1 MLGRSAR
8 LYLTSPAFRK
18 YMMDRRRLPKGIW
31 DYLGY
36 ALLVG
41 RK

>member
-1 MLGRSAR
+1 MLWRSAK
-8 LYLTSPAFRK
+8 LYFTSAAFRK
-18 YMMDRRRLPKGIW
+18 YMKDRRRLPKGIW

>member
-1 MLGRSAR
+1 MLRRSLR

-18 YMMDRRRLPKGIW
+18 YMRERRRLPKGIW

>member
-1 MLGRSAR
+1 MLGRSAK
-8 LYLTSPAFRK
+8 LYATSPAFRK
-18 YMMDRRRLPKGIW
+18 YVKERRRLPKGIW